1 MAASGASTVAMR
13 RSSQAA
19 VRPKQRVRV
28 DLALADQ
35 TLLQAAC
42 LAFGL
47 EPPALIRTLL
57 RASLD
62 AGPALSREGL
72 VALAQ
77 ISADLR
83 TASRQLGALRVAIGD
98 GPDDGLAALKPVLVI
113 LHERLSALDRELTAM
128 TLGHGA
134 RLRRAAQLREMTA
147 A

>member
-1 MAASGASTVAMR
+1 MAASGTSTAAMR
-13 RSSQAA
+13 RSTRTVVQQK
-19 VRPKQRVRV
+19 RRVRV
-28 DLALADQ
+28 DLASADQ

-47 EPPALIRTLL
+47 EPPALVRTLL

-77 ISADLR
+77 LSADLR
-83 TASRQLGALRVAIGD
+83 AASRQLGALRVVIGD
-98 GPDDGLAALKPVLVI
+98 GPVDGLAALKPALLL
-113 LHERLSALDRELTAM
+113 LHARVSALDRELTAM
-128 TLGHGA
+128 TLGHGV
-134 RLRRAAQLREMTA
+134 RLRRAAKPGKRVA

>member
-47 EPPALIRTLL
+47 EPPALVRTLL

-77 ISADLR
+77 LSADLR
-83 TASRQLGALRVAIGD
+83 AASRQLGALRVALGD
-98 GPDDGLAALKPVLVI
+98 GSVGGLAALKPVLVI
-113 LHERLSALDRELTAM
+113 LHERMSALDRELTAM

-134 RLRRAAQLREMTA
+134 RLRRAAKPGERVVA
-147 A
+147 